1 MIGELAVQYIE
12 ERRMDYGR
20 MEEVIDAQNVLPEK
34 KAEMKNCM
42 QAVIGRLEKG
52 RDIKFFCRS
61 LMNISCCKNLFDLL
75 EKEILFT
82 EQEGTM
88 LFDKDN
94 ILGWRDEF
102 IDQLGR
108 YIDLERSVRE
118 ALFQYLLFAKTLEKT
133 VLDYGGVYDLLY

>member
-1 MIGELAVQYIE
+1 
-12 ERRMDYGR
+12 
-20 MEEVIDAQNVLPEK
+20 
-34 KAEMKNCM
+34 
-42 QAVIGRLEKG
+42 
-52 RDIKFFCRS
+52 
-61 LMNISCCKNLFDLL
+61 MNISCCKNLFDLL

-108 YIDLERSVRE
+108 YIDLERSVRGS
-118 ALFQYLLFAKTLEKT
+118 ALPVSAFRQDAGE
-133 VLDYGGVYDLLY
+133 DSA